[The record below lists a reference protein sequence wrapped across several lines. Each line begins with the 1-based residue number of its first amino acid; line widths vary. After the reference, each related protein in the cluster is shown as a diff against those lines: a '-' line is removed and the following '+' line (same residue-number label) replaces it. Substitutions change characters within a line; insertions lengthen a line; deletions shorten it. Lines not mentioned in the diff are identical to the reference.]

1 MRGVVLASLLAA
13 ARGAASWNETYVDGL
28 LHAGAVA
35 KVEGLLPASSF
46 RLDALVAALGDA
58 AWAEPLVHLSSER
71 GAQAALG
78 SYADVAAAV
87 AAGDASAVLRL
98 EARGARRRGRRGP
111 RRRRPRLSGTKEWL
125 VCAEPPRSPFEDA
138 EAKLDRCASYDDVEM
153 AGRACETLTLGP
165 GDALAIPPRTVH
177 SARAVGG
184 ESVHLTLQRAGA
196 RPACGDV
203 DEEAGYGAALRAAGA
218 RDALVAMADAGVF
231 PPDVAPRTRTPRR
244 SDGLA
249 EFAIGDDDVADAW
262 RRAARAQG
270 WAGLDALAAPA
281 TLTRVAVERGALA
294 DVAVD
299 GASRGAAD
307 DFFAAVAAAAPAA
320 SGPLAA
326 ARARQGA
333 TALSRRSPSTTAP
346 SSVTLAA
353 SGAVTGAATVT
364 SAAGSD
370 VALARRRA
378 LQTTTWR
385 VGNACAVGTYGSG
398 YECASC
404 NEECDVQ
411 HWSGAYY
418 EYSCDSGCTSCASC
432 PECEPGTYQPYTA
445 QTYCYS
451 CPTGTYAPSNGL
463 TACTVCEVGKYA
475 MAAGSCACTLCE
487 PGTYA
492 PATETVLCTEC
503 EAGRY
508 QSAFGA
514 TTCYDC
520 PEGFFCPTQADGAT
534 ACPAGKYSGAN
545 AEDCISCPDG
555 YYSDADCDGDDADA
569 CSGGITSCEPCAAG
583 TYPSTSNAYCISCDA
598 GTYSPGGQETC
609 TECPAGAYCGTGS
622 SSYTICEAGKYAISG
637 SSSCSSCAAGR
648 FLADDGATLEAHDTG
663 NDCVVCDAGRY
674 SASSASGSCAACAE
688 GTFLWDETLLDELLH
703 DNANDCSSCPEG
715 TYSGAGA
722 SSCAACDA
730 GTFAAGEGN
739 SACEVCAAGS
749 YVVEAQ
755 QGACLPCAAGK
766 YNDDAGTDASNHDE
780 SADCLS
786 CDAGKFSEDAG
797 STACDDC
804 AAGTFA
810 SGVGN
815 SDCNVCYAGT
825 YSLGAAAT
833 CAHCPAQTSLAD
845 EGTAAS
851 AHDSED
857 DCLGCGEGLWCASG
871 GCHECTDCELCTNEN
886 HEPTFAVGD
895 ATLDLGA
902 VDENGGFAII
912 GELGASDIENDYL
925 DYVITAGDD
934 AGLFSAANNILY
946 VVADA
951 GLDFETATS
960 YTLTIE
966 ATEAYTTEQPSSSR
980 ARTSGPYGDAAG
992 VDVTMTYG
1000 NGADGATYYAY
1011 GCSVTTPGTEITCS
1025 TDEGVG
1031 ALHSWT
1037 VTIAAPGATTWT
1049 ATGAF
1054 TTSYAAP
1061 TLASVTTTADLAT
1074 AGGEAVALGGSEFG
1088 PRCDSYCGEGEKP
1101 CGGACVETSATCASA
1116 PADDALCGAWLAD
1129 TVRVFYAADADDL
1142 GSSWACASVD
1152 VSSSDGGRAHDLHDA
1167 TVSYA
1172 APSIS
1177 GIATADG
1184 TAITMLPTIGGTTM
1198 VVAGANFGAADDLAS
1213 VSVDMHANQGD
1224 GDGWVDL
1231 EDCAITVDHT
1241 EITCVLPERGG
1252 VDYHWRATRAGL
1264 TSDASTVLTKYAP
1277 PTVTGVSGALTI
1289 SSTAGGATIYV
1300 HGDNFGL
1307 TWMESSFTYGPLPDA
1322 DLYSG
1327 TCSVTVKHERAACT
1341 TGPGTGSGHALKF
1354 TLWGQES
1361 VVFDAG
1367 VGYGTPYI
1375 TFYENFYSSDPDRDG
1390 FLTAGGEKIV
1400 VHGGNF
1406 GADDSKIDA
1415 VTFGPSGYEYQT
1427 CDVDGAYG
1435 APGCG
1440 CVVALDHEALECN
1453 TTAAVGMNHQWK
1465 VIIDGQHS
1473 TTPSTKTQPPSV
1485 DAIVI
1490 VGNESVAAVAAVGG
1504 GEVVRILGANFGAE
1518 QDKVE
1523 GVTSE
1528 PGGVL
1533 SYAAPEIF
1541 AIAPA
1546 AAETAGGAL
1555 LVINGTNLGLDYY
1568 MSYLEV
1574 LVDGAVVALD
1584 GAELTRATPGSSGYT
1599 YACGDGLECVAL
1611 VAPPMGDA
1619 VHTRAVSVRVGSTEH
1634 PSIVLSSGEVSYEYD
1649 GPVITSLSTADGDTF
1664 GTVKCEILG
1673 HNFGASANLGSVY
1686 VNGAKIPAAQISE
1699 YGHNR
1704 IVLLYLGGVTGVLY
1718 VELGAK
1724 ASDEMSFEIRSP
1736 RLVTEDSRFKPDAD
1750 GYRTTGTTADGDQR
1764 FVTVAGYHFSGS
1776 MEVWVGAEE
1785 VLDGNGDQRF
1795 GVQAEIVG
1803 DLEEVDDII
1812 TVFSGG
1818 YPSYVGNTSADAL
1831 YINYLPPSIDS
1842 VSATLVG
1849 TAGGDELA
1857 LAGDNFGPAED
1868 AVAIEPYAYAAPVV
1882 ASSSPDEAATEGG
1895 VAMTIAGLVV
1905 SSYATDAIELL
1916 SPEGEASGPMTVV
1929 VAACG
1934 SVDDPDSCVA
1944 SGEAVTFTFS
1954 PPKIYYVAVEAFDGS
1969 LLRPFAG
1976 CYVPEGET
1984 EEVCVDA
1991 SCDRTAACKGATLD
2005 GCDLRTRGGAEV
2017 VLYGANFGLSL
2028 PTIVFDGAPVDAE
2041 LVSHD
2046 AGHSTHALVKFV
2058 LPAGSG
2064 RDLDVVVEA
2073 GGTASAAA
2081 AFAYDPPCV
2090 TSVYPNAPDASGS
2103 VLNINGHNFGET
2115 DDAAGN
2121 VSIVIG
2127 GLECGPVVVGATT
2140 LPAWQTDG
2148 GNAYLYCA
2156 TPRLTVGVKDVNITA
2171 AGQSVYYAE
2180 SEAMISF
2187 SCANDHYG
2195 QVADQVYVEADGSCH
2210 EECVEDDARACA
2222 VVHLP
2227 DGNVKNCTVLTREDE
2242 YCLECPLG
2250 SMCDAWTTVYPIEP
2264 YAESGYYRLDLGDA
2278 EEYDVSCDA
2287 FREHRPFYCYDFS
2300 PCSPADACVGANEC
2314 AEGYTQTKCS
2324 KCCDVSRSRNADG
2337 SKNPECWNDAK
2348 TEEMLYYRAY
2358 GECVEC
2364 PTSQAWL
2371 IALLVLSVFAGTEI
2385 AWPRVLRDFYRN
2397 LAVINLDFLDIFPPE
2412 CSLAMSYEQSWLAVE
2427 FAPLILAA
2435 ACYLVFLVVYTY
2447 QVCANAHNRREM
2459 KKKLARLRGQLT
2471 SALLYGFYFVYLY
2484 IAENTLDSK
2493 ETRSLIYDDQLLRYM
2508 HKGGH
2513 EEGLSPYLATVAKT
2527 RAKLGLL
2534 YYRFKP
2540 DMPYWIV
2547 VVVLRKM
2554 CLAIT
2559 TIMFHSSAS
2568 FQLATLLL
2576 ILFSSLVLQMRHLP
2590 YSSPALGTDA
2600 HPKVTNV
2607 SAKFVF
2613 EYNTVEGLLLSCSVL
2628 ICLFGVMLDSDYLED
2643 GKHKSV
2649 REAITILTL
2658 FIISV
2663 SLAYFGAVIWHEI
2676 VSELFPSKERASTFD
2691 KNIELAEGN
2700 FNRRAARPEKV
2711 QDADLMSVEEQL
2723 QMKALLAKMQDE
2735 NRALK
2740 KDLAAAS
2747 KDDAKTATKVVKKK
2761 KGFANVFSSS
2771 SKTVAHRG
2779 SAAMDGASGFSKD
2792 ASEQIATPT
2801 AASNPMMFKKPSATT
2816 PKPPKPAPAS
2826 PKPPPAPTP

>member
-13 ARGAASWNETYVDGL
+13 ARGAASWNESYVDGL

-87 AAGDASAVLRL
+87 AAGDASA
-98 EARGARRRGRRGP
+98 
-111 RRRRPRLSGTKEWL
+111 LSGTKAWL

-218 RDALVAMADAGVF
+218 GTRSSPWRTLACSRRT
-231 PPDVAPRTRTPRR
+231 PRRGRWTPRR

-281 TLTRVAVERGALA
+281 TLTVGAGDARGRRVPGDARAAAAARASARSSAPSPRSTTRRPAPRPPRSRPRSTARRSVAADRDGSPLAVERGALA

-299 GASRGAAD
+299 GASRGAAAD
-307 DFFAAVAAAAPAA
+307 DFFAAVAAAAPRAGR
-320 SGPLAA
+320 SLARR
-326 ARARQGA
+326 ARAA
-333 TALSRRSPSTTAP
+333 TALSATFAVDDGSVLDCVAESGVVDASRDGATGLR
-346 SSVTLAA
+346 VTLAA

-432 PECEPGTYQPYTA
+432 PECEPGTYQPFTA

-545 AEDCISCPDG
+545 AEECISCPDG

-569 CSGGITSCEPCAAG
+569 CSGSITSCEPCAAG

-674 SASSASGSCAACAE
+674 SASSASGSCARVRGGHLPVGRDAPGRAAPRQRQR
-688 GTFLWDETLLDELLH
+688 LLVVPRGHLQRRRRVVVRGLRRGH
-703 DNANDCSSCPEG
+703 VRG
-715 TYSGAGA
+715 GRGQQRV
-722 SSCAACDA
+722 
-730 GTFAAGEGN
+730 
-739 SACEVCAAGS
+739 CEVCAAGS

-966 ATEAYTTEQPSSSR
+966 ATEAYTTEQYSATVTVLVTVNDVNDIAMTAASPSTLSVVGGE
-980 ARTSGPYGDAAG
+980 AVVITGANLGPYGDAAG

-1152 VSSSDGGRAHDLHDA
+1152 VSSSDGSELTCVTGAGYGTAGYWVVLVGSPGANAAYTYRTEDLHDA

-1327 TCSVTVKHERAACT
+1327 TCSVTVKHERAACGLHD
-1341 TGPGTGSGHALKF
+1341 GPGHGLRPRAQVHAL
-1354 TLWGQES
+1354 GP
-1361 VVFDAG
+1361 G
-1367 VGYGTPYI
+1367 VPT
-1375 TFYENFYSSDPDRDG
+1375 PDRDG

-1523 GVTSE
+1523 GVSYGPSGAEYAARNCTLLGDGALECLTSPGIGEELSFTVVVADQASE

-1555 LVINGTNLGLDYY
+1555 LVVNGTNLGLDYY

-1584 GAELTRATPGSSGYT
+1584 GAELTRATPASSGYT

-1803 DLEEVDDII
+1803 DLEEVDDVLTTLDIDDTCRSLTFKVPESAGAREII

-1818 YPSYVGNTSADAL
+1818 YPSYAGNTSADAL
-1831 YINYLPPSIDS
+1831 YISYLPPSIDS
-1842 VSATLVG
+1842 VAATLVG

-1868 AVAIEPYAYAAPVV
+1868 AVSLGGVACAVVSWSHTTVVVTAPPGEGAGLSLVVEAADQAASVGVGYNPPVVASVDPPSLSLTNAGGLITITGSDFGLDPVVSLPLDADRAVATSVVSHDHSTIVLSVGAGQGRNDLTIDVAGQVAIEPYAYAAPVV

-1895 VAMTIAGLVV
+1895 VAMTIAGSHLGVGSDCVVSFQIDGATLFSTADGSLVV

-2148 GNAYLYCA
+2148 GNA
-2156 TPRLTVGVKDVNITA
+2156 
-2171 AGQSVYYAE
+2171 
-2180 SEAMISF
+2180 
-2187 SCANDHYG
+2187 
-2195 QVADQVYVEADGSCH
+2195 
-2210 EECVEDDARACA
+2210 
-2222 VVHLP
+2222 
-2227 DGNVKNCTVLTREDE
+2227 
-2242 YCLECPLG
+2242 
-2250 SMCDAWTTVYPIEP
+2250 
-2264 YAESGYYRLDLGDA
+2264 
-2278 EEYDVSCDA
+2278 
-2287 FREHRPFYCYDFS
+2287 
-2300 PCSPADACVGANEC
+2300 
-2314 AEGYTQTKCS
+2314 
-2324 KCCDVSRSRNADG
+2324 
-2337 SKNPECWNDAK
+2337 
-2348 TEEMLYYRAY
+2348 
-2358 GECVEC
+2358 
-2364 PTSQAWL
+2364 
-2371 IALLVLSVFAGTEI
+2371 
-2385 AWPRVLRDFYRN
+2385 
-2397 LAVINLDFLDIFPPE
+2397 
-2412 CSLAMSYEQSWLAVE
+2412 
-2427 FAPLILAA
+2427 
-2435 ACYLVFLVVYTY
+2435 
-2447 QVCANAHNRREM
+2447 
-2459 KKKLARLRGQLT
+2459 
-2471 SALLYGFYFVYLY
+2471 
-2484 IAENTLDSK
+2484 
-2493 ETRSLIYDDQLLRYM
+2493 
-2508 HKGGH
+2508 
-2513 EEGLSPYLATVAKT
+2513 
-2527 RAKLGLL
+2527 
-2534 YYRFKP
+2534 
-2540 DMPYWIV
+2540 
-2547 VVVLRKM
+2547 
-2554 CLAIT
+2554 
-2559 TIMFHSSAS
+2559 
-2568 FQLATLLL
+2568 
-2576 ILFSSLVLQMRHLP
+2576 
-2590 YSSPALGTDA
+2590 
-2600 HPKVTNV
+2600 
-2607 SAKFVF
+2607 
-2613 EYNTVEGLLLSCSVL
+2613 
-2628 ICLFGVMLDSDYLED
+2628 
-2643 GKHKSV
+2643 
-2649 REAITILTL
+2649 
-2658 FIISV
+2658 
-2663 SLAYFGAVIWHEI
+2663 
-2676 VSELFPSKERASTFD
+2676 
-2691 KNIELAEGN
+2691 
-2700 FNRRAARPEKV
+2700 
-2711 QDADLMSVEEQL
+2711 
-2723 QMKALLAKMQDE
+2723 
-2735 NRALK
+2735 
-2740 KDLAAAS
+2740 
-2747 KDDAKTATKVVKKK
+2747 
-2761 KGFANVFSSS
+2761 
-2771 SKTVAHRG
+2771 
-2779 SAAMDGASGFSKD
+2779 
-2792 ASEQIATPT
+2792 
-2801 AASNPMMFKKPSATT
+2801 
-2816 PKPPKPAPAS
+2816 
-2826 PKPPPAPTP
+2826 

>member
-1 MRGVVLASLLAA
+1 
-13 ARGAASWNETYVDGL
+13 
-28 LHAGAVA
+28 
-35 KVEGLLPASSF
+35 
-46 RLDALVAALGDA
+46 
-58 AWAEPLVHLSSER
+58 
-71 GAQAALG
+71 
-78 SYADVAAAV
+78 
-87 AAGDASAVLRL
+87 
-98 EARGARRRGRRGP
+98 
-111 RRRRPRLSGTKEWL
+111 
-125 VCAEPPRSPFEDA
+125 
-138 EAKLDRCASYDDVEM
+138 
-153 AGRACETLTLGP
+153 
-165 GDALAIPPRTVH
+165 
-177 SARAVGG
+177 
-184 ESVHLTLQRAGA
+184 
-196 RPACGDV
+196 
-203 DEEAGYGAALRAAGA
+203 
-218 RDALVAMADAGVF
+218 
-231 PPDVAPRTRTPRR
+231 
-244 SDGLA
+244 
-249 EFAIGDDDVADAW
+249 
-262 RRAARAQG
+262 
-270 WAGLDALAAPA
+270 
-281 TLTRVAVERGALA
+281 
-294 DVAVD
+294 
-299 GASRGAAD
+299 
-307 DFFAAVAAAAPAA
+307 
-320 SGPLAA
+320 
-326 ARARQGA
+326 
-333 TALSRRSPSTTAP
+333 
-346 SSVTLAA
+346 
-353 SGAVTGAATVT
+353 
-364 SAAGSD
+364 
-370 VALARRRA
+370 
-378 LQTTTWR
+378 
-385 VGNACAVGTYGSG
+385 
-398 YECASC
+398 
-404 NEECDVQ
+404 
-411 HWSGAYY
+411 
-418 EYSCDSGCTSCASC
+418 
-432 PECEPGTYQPYTA
+432 
-445 QTYCYS
+445 
-451 CPTGTYAPSNGL
+451 
-463 TACTVCEVGKYA
+463 
-475 MAAGSCACTLCE
+475 
-487 PGTYA
+487 
-492 PATETVLCTEC
+492 
-503 EAGRY
+503 
-508 QSAFGA
+508 
-514 TTCYDC
+514 
-520 PEGFFCPTQADGAT
+520 
-534 ACPAGKYSGAN
+534 
-545 AEDCISCPDG
+545 
-555 YYSDADCDGDDADA
+555 
-569 CSGGITSCEPCAAG
+569 
-583 TYPSTSNAYCISCDA
+583 
-598 GTYSPGGQETC
+598 
-609 TECPAGAYCGTGS
+609 
-622 SSYTICEAGKYAISG
+622 
-637 SSSCSSCAAGR
+637 
-648 FLADDGATLEAHDTG
+648 
-663 NDCVVCDAGRY
+663 
-674 SASSASGSCAACAE
+674 
-688 GTFLWDETLLDELLH
+688 
-703 DNANDCSSCPEG
+703 
-715 TYSGAGA
+715 
-722 SSCAACDA
+722 
-730 GTFAAGEGN
+730 
-739 SACEVCAAGS
+739 
-749 YVVEAQ
+749 
-755 QGACLPCAAGK
+755 
-766 YNDDAGTDASNHDE
+766 
-780 SADCLS
+780 
-786 CDAGKFSEDAG
+786 
-797 STACDDC
+797 
-804 AAGTFA
+804 
-810 SGVGN
+810 
-815 SDCNVCYAGT
+815 
-825 YSLGAAAT
+825 
-833 CAHCPAQTSLAD
+833 
-845 EGTAAS
+845 
-851 AHDSED
+851 
-857 DCLGCGEGLWCASG
+857 
-871 GCHECTDCELCTNEN
+871 
-886 HEPTFAVGD
+886 
-895 ATLDLGA
+895 
-902 VDENGGFAII
+902 
-912 GELGASDIENDYL
+912 
-925 DYVITAGDD
+925 
-934 AGLFSAANNILY
+934 
-946 VVADA
+946 
-951 GLDFETATS
+951 
-960 YTLTIE
+960 
-966 ATEAYTTEQPSSSR
+966 
-980 ARTSGPYGDAAG
+980 
-992 VDVTMTYG
+992 
-1000 NGADGATYYAY
+1000 
-1011 GCSVTTPGTEITCS
+1011 
-1025 TDEGVG
+1025 
-1031 ALHSWT
+1031 
-1037 VTIAAPGATTWT
+1037 
-1049 ATGAF
+1049 
-1054 TTSYAAP
+1054 
-1061 TLASVTTTADLAT
+1061 
-1074 AGGEAVALGGSEFG
+1074 
-1088 PRCDSYCGEGEKP
+1088 
-1101 CGGACVETSATCASA
+1101 
-1116 PADDALCGAWLAD
+1116 
-1129 TVRVFYAADADDL
+1129 
-1142 GSSWACASVD
+1142 
-1152 VSSSDGGRAHDLHDA
+1152 
-1167 TVSYA
+1167 
-1172 APSIS
+1172 
-1177 GIATADG
+1177 
-1184 TAITMLPTIGGTTM
+1184 M

-1241 EITCVLPERGG
+1241 EIT
-1252 VDYHWRATRAGL
+1252 
-1264 TSDASTVLTKYAP
+1264 
-1277 PTVTGVSGALTI
+1277 GALTI

-1523 GVTSE
+1523 GVSYGPSGAEYAARNCTLLGDGALECLTSPGIGEELSFTVVVADQASE

-1619 VHTRAVSVRVGSTEH
+1619 VHTCAVSVRVGSTEH

-1803 DLEEVDDII
+1803 DLEEVDDVLTTLDIDDTCRSLTFKVPESAGAREII

-1868 AVAIEPYAYAAPVV
+1868 AVSLGGVACAVVSWSHTTVVVTAPPGEGAGLSLVVEAADQAASVGVGYNPPVVASVDPPSLSLTNAGGLITITGSDFGLDPVVSLPLDADRAVATSVVSHDHSTIVLSVGAGQGRNDLTIDVAGQVAIEPYAYAAPVV

-1895 VAMTIAGLVV
+1895 IDGATLFSTADGSLVV

-2278 EEYDVSCDA
+2278 GSTTGP
-2287 FREHRPFYCYDFS
+2287 R
-2300 PCSPADACVGANEC
+2300 VGANEC

-2371 IALLVLSVFAGTEI
+2371 IALLVVGAAGAGGLAYLLKKRRVEIAVLAIGVDYLQVLSVFAGTEI

-2484 IAENTLDSK
+2484 IAENTLDVLNCARVENPDGARTEEEYLMSDPSELCWTEGETQARLYPVAIGFIFVYIFGYPLLLFWLLKSK

-2590 YSSPALGTDA
+2590 YSARKARTKIINFDGYKA

-2676 VSELFPSKERASTFD
+2676 VSELFPFLKCTPCLENRVQVKERASTFD

-2700 FNRRAARPEKV
+2700 FNRRGARPEKV

-2771 SKTVAHRG
+2771 SKT
-2779 SAAMDGASGFSKD
+2779 
-2792 ASEQIATPT
+2792 IATPT